1 MERWCCVESKTFV
14 FSVREGAS
22 VVRVEER
29 RRRFSGL
36 VLLGAQSCGWLLST
50 LESVLRFSGKDF
62 VRSFREGFCKVF
74 QGGVQGL
81 HC

>member
-14 FSVREGAS
+14 FSVIEGAS

-36 VLLGAQSCGWLLST
+36 VLLGA
-50 LESVLRFSGKDF
+50 
-62 VRSFREGFCKVF
+62 
-74 QGGVQGL
+74 
-81 HC
+81 